1 MYGDALLTLTL
12 LLTLAL
18 TPTLTRTLSLTLTLT
33 LNLTLTLTRY
43 GDGASD
49 AAGVGGM
56 IAYLRKHNMTEKLNA
71 AVNEVAKGK
80 PDDPMAALIALLQKA

>member
-1 MYGDALLTLTL
+1 
-12 LLTLAL
+12 
-18 TPTLTRTLSLTLTLT
+18 
-33 LNLTLTLTRY
+33 
-43 GDGASD
+43 
-49 AAGVGGM
+49 M

>member
-33 LNLTLTLTRY
+33 LNLTLTRY

>member
-18 TPTLTRTLSLTLTLT
+18 TPTLTRTLTRTRTLTLI
-33 LNLTLTLTRY
+33 LTLTLTRY

>member
-1 MYGDALLTLTL
+1 
-12 LLTLAL
+12 
-18 TPTLTRTLSLTLTLT
+18 
-33 LNLTLTLTRY
+33 TLTRY